1 MSKRKP
7 NWTDREKVVLL
18 EECEKR
24 KAILKAKFSSS
35 ITSADNNRAWQEI
48 ANIINA
54 GNSVKKYVKEIQK
67 KWDNICASAKTEVS
81 LHLNL
86 SNNSKSLYISN
97 GLVLSLK
104 IRSFLIALLTSS
116 IRYRLT

>member
-7 NWTDREKVVLL
+7 NWTDREKVELL

-24 KAILKAKFSSS
+24 KAVLKAKFSSS
-35 ITSADNNRAWQEI
+35 ITSADKNRAWQEI
-48 ANIINA
+48 A
-54 GNSVKKYVKEIQK
+54 GNSVKKDVKEIQK
-67 KWDNICASAKTEVS
+67 KWDNICGNAKTEVS

-86 SNNSKSLYISN
+86 SNNSKSSYISN

-116 IRYRLT
+116 IRYR